1 MKGRNADWSSYVY
14 VIQPFCT
21 YHLNPKII
29 GRQKWI
35 LFLTYS
41 IQKGGFG

>member
-1 MKGRNADWSSYVY
+1 MNSYVY
-14 VIQPFCT
+14 VIQPFCKDT
-21 YHLNPKII
+21 YLNPKII